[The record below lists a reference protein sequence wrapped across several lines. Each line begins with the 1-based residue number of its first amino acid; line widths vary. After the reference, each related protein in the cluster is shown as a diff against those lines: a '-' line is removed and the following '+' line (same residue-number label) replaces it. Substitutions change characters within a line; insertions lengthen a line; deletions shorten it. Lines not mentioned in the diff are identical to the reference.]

1 MLSSHF
7 NNLELMNINRNEFLF
22 LPLGGVGRIG
32 MNVSLYHYQSK
43 WIMIDLGIGFA
54 DETMPGVE
62 LLIADVDFIAQR
74 KKDLLGI
81 IITHAHEDHCG
92 AVPHL
97 WKELECPIYATKF
110 TVNFLKEKLKEF
122 QLEDIVPVKEV
133 GINGS
138 VNLGPFTVEFINV
151 THSIPEANSILI
163 STEAGSALHTGDWK
177 FDPKPVVGLISNIER
192 LKEIGDKGDLLAAI
206 CDSTNI
212 LSKHDP
218 ESESEIYDNIYNI
231 IKRSKKLIAVS
242 LFASNVA
249 RIETISQAAKALN
262 RKVVLLGRSLWR
274 IVKVAQDSGYL
285 TDSAE
290 FLEAQDVADL
300 PREKLLLICTGC
312 QGEPKAATSRLA
324 NKSHKDFKMQQGDTI
339 IFSSKII
346 PGNETRAHNMLNAFI
361 EMGVE
366 VVTEKTENVHAS
378 GHPVKAELKEMYSLI
393 KPKMTI
399 PVHGEYIH
407 THAHVKFAKE
417 CGVKKAIMIA
427 PGDIVNLENGERVD
441 SIDVDYFGIDGM
453 LLRHPECNVIK
464 MRRKMRDAGAIV
476 VTAVVDK
483 KNRLLA
489 KPKVFTPGVFEAS
502 EDAAIIQKIIG
513 KIESAF
519 SSQPIKKIRNKINS
533 LILSVLKE
541 YLLKSPTIE
550 IQIEQIMK

>member
-1 MLSSHF
+1 
-7 NNLELMNINRNEFLF
+7 MNINKNEFLF

-32 MNVSLYHYQSK
+32 MNVSLYHYQGK

-92 AVPHL
+92 AVPYL
-97 WKELECPIYATKF
+97 WKALQCPIYTTKF
-110 TVNFLKEKLKEF
+110 TVNFLKEKLKGS
-122 QLEDIVPVKEV
+122 QLEGVVPVKEV
-133 GINGS
+133 DINGS
-138 VNLGPFTVEFINV
+138 INLNPFTVEFINV
-151 THSIPEANSILI
+151 THSIPEAHSILI
-163 STEAGSALHTGDWK
+163 STDVGSALHTGDWK
-177 FDPKPVVGLISNIER
+177 FDPKPVVGLISNMER
-192 LKEIGDKGDLLAAI
+192 LKEIGNKGDLLTAI

-212 LSKHDP
+212 LSKHNP
-218 ESESEIYDNIYNI
+218 ESESEIYNNLYSI
-231 IKRSKKLIAVS
+231 IKRSKKLVAVS

-249 RIETISQAAKALN
+249 RIETISQAAKALD

-285 TDSAE
+285 TDSAK
-290 FLEAQDVADL
+290 FLEAQDAADL
-300 PREKLLLICTGC
+300 SREKLLLICTGC

-324 NKSHKDFKMQQGDTI
+324 NKSHQAFKMQQGDTI

-346 PGNETRAHNMLNAFI
+346 PGNEARAHNMLNAFI
-361 EMGVE
+361 KMGVE

-393 KPKMTI
+393 KPKIAI

-407 THAHVKFAKE
+407 TDAHVKFAKE

-427 PGDIVNLENGERVD
+427 PGDIVNLENGERFD

-476 VTAVVDK
+476 VTAIVDK
-483 KNRLLA
+483 KNKLLV
-489 KPKVFTPGVFEAS
+489 KPKVFAPGVFEAS
-502 EDAAIIQKIIG
+502 EDAAIVQKIIE

-533 LILSVLKE
+533 LIFGVLKE
-541 YLLKSPTIE
+541 YLLKTPTIE

>member
-1 MLSSHF
+1 MLFSGF
-7 NNLELMNINRNEFLF
+7 NNLNLMNINKNEFLF

-32 MNVSLYHYQSK
+32 MNVSLYHYQGK
-43 WIMIDLGIGFA
+43 WIMIDLGVGFA

-97 WKELECPIYATKF
+97 WEELQCPIYTTKF

-122 QLEDIVPVKEV
+122 RLEGTVPVKEV
-133 GINGS
+133 DINGS
-138 VNLGPFTVEFINV
+138 TNLGPFTVEFINI

-163 STEAGSALHTGDWK
+163 STEMGSALHTGDWK

-212 LSKHDP
+212 LSKHHP
-218 ESESEIYDNIYNI
+218 ESEGEIYNNIYNI
-231 IKRSKKLIAVS
+231 IKRSKKLVAVS

-285 TDSAE
+285 TDSPQ
-290 FLEAQDVADL
+290 FLEVKEAVNF
-300 PREKLLLICTGC
+300 PREKLVLLCTGC
-312 QGEPKAATSRLA
+312 QGEPLAATSRLA
-324 NKSHKDFKMQQGDTI
+324 NKSHQAFKMQQGDTM

-366 VVTEKTENVHAS
+366 VVTEKTEHVHAS
-378 GHPVKAELKEMYSLI
+378 GHPTREELKEMYSLI
-393 KPKMTI
+393 KPKMSI

-417 CGVKKAIMIA
+417 CGVAKAIMIA
-427 PGDIVNLENGERVD
+427 PGDIVNLENGEKVD
-441 SIDVDYFGIDGM
+441 SISVDYFGIDGM
-453 LLRHPECNVIK
+453 LLRHPESGVIK
-464 MRRKMRDAGAIV
+464 MRKRMRDAGVIV
-476 VTAVVDK
+476 VTAVVNK
-483 KNRLLA
+483 KNKLLT
-489 KPKVFTPGVFEAS
+489 KPKVFVPGVFEVL
-502 EDAAIIQKIIG
+502 EDAAIIQKIVKKVESLFSLQPTKKIKN
-513 KIESAF
+513 KIES
-519 SSQPIKKIRNKINS
+519 S
-533 LILSVLKE
+533 ILSILKE
-541 YLLKSPTIE
+541 YLLKRPIIE
-550 IQIEQIMK
+550 VQIEQV